1 MTEIDSN
8 RKLRFEPRHTEGSG
22 RPVVLLVL
30 DMVGFFPEDH
40 PPRVRVLSILRRTL
54 RETDFTGCLSPG
66 GSIWVILTER
76 PVDWRPVIPD
86 GVLLRI
92 RDALSRRL
100 TPEQFRGLRFS
111 HQVLVGR
118 TASDLTARSQEATGP
133 LECLE
138 PAPKQ
143 VRSLKVKRAVDVAGA
158 LIGLVVLSPVLI
170 AIACAVKAT
179 SPGPVLFR
187 QRRVGRNGATFTM
200 LKFRS
205 MHTGNQTELHHRY
218 VRDLIAGKEFEDGVF
233 KIANDP
239 RVTSLGG
246 WLRRTSLDELP
257 QLFNVLRGEMSLVG
271 PRPPLP
277 YEVEAYE
284 MWHLRRIQE
293 VKPGMTGL
301 WQVSGRSRIGFDDM
315 VRLDLQYARRQSL
328 WLDLKILL
336 RTPKAVLTGEGA
348 Y

>member
-1 MTEIDSN
+1 MTESDVSN
-8 RKLRFEPRHTEGSG
+8 ALWSERQRAERSK
-22 RPVVLLVL
+22 RPMVLLVL
-30 DMVGFFPEDH
+30 DMGGLFFEGH
-40 PPRVRVLSILRRTL
+40 VQWKRLVSILRSTL
-54 RETDFTGCLSPG
+54 RETDFIGYLSHSG
-66 GSIWVILTER
+66 TIWVILTER
-76 PVDWRPVIPD
+76 PVDWKPVILD

-92 RDALSRRL
+92 RAELSRRI
-100 TPEQFRGLRFS
+100 TPEQLRRLRFS
-111 HQVLVGR
+111 HQVLIGR
-118 TASDLTARSQEATGP
+118 TASHPAACSQEAAGP
-133 LECLE
+133 FESLQQ
-138 PAPKQ
+138 APKQ
-143 VRSLKVKRAVDVAGA
+143 IRYLKVKRAVDVVGT
-158 LIGLVVLSPVLI
+158 LIGLVVLSPLLI

-179 SPGPVLFR
+179 SRGPILFR
-187 QRRVGRNGATFTM
+187 QLRVGRNGATFTM

-205 MHTGNQTELHHRY
+205 MHTGNQTEVHHRY
-218 VRDLIAGKEFEDGVF
+218 VRDLIAGKRLEDGVF

-239 RVTSLGG
+239 RVTPLGC

-257 QLFNVLRGEMSLVG
+257 QLLNVLRGEMSLVG

-277 YEVEAYE
+277 YEVDAYAH
-284 MWHLRRIQE
+284 WHLRRIHE
-293 VKPGMTGL
+293 AKPGMTGL